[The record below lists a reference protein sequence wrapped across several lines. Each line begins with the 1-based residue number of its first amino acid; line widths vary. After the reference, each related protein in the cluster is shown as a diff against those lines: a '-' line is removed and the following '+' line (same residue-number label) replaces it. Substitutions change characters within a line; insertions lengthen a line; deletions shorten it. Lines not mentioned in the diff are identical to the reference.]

1 MSQQGNLD
9 DLRRTALQQE
19 VINESY
25 ETMVARGVGG
35 DRIFGM
41 TAAERMFV
49 SIGCFLVTSLAGF
62 FVLLIM
68 GKIAL

>member
-1 MSQQGNLD
+1 MSD
-9 DLRRTALQQE
+9 DLQSLRQE
-19 VINESY
+19 LLESGQPVSQF
-25 ETMVARGVGG
+25 EELITEAPD

-41 TAAERMFV
+41 TAVERMFV

-62 FVLLIM
+62 VLLLLL

>member
-1 MSQQGNLD
+1 MTQGNLD
-9 DLRRTALQQE
+9 DLRRTALEQE
-19 VINESY
+19 IVTDSYESY
-25 ETMVARGVGG
+25 VARGVVS
-35 DRIFGM
+35 DKIFGM

-62 FVLLIM
+62 FLLLVM

>member
-1 MSQQGNLD
+1 MTQGNLD
-9 DLRRTALQQE
+9 DLRRTALEQE
-19 VINESY
+19 IVNESY
-25 ETMVARGVGG
+25 ESYVARGVGS
-35 DRIFGM
+35 DKIFGM

-62 FVLLIM
+62 FLLLIM

>member
-1 MSQQGNLD
+1 MD

-19 VINESY
+19 VVTENY
-25 ETMVARGVGG
+25 ETYLARGVVG

-41 TAAERMFV
+41 TPAERMFV

-62 FVLLIM
+62 FLLLIM